1 MLNFML
7 ALEPIID
14 VEVKK
19 DHGNSW
25 FTNPLYIG
33 IGVVILLLV
42 VLISVTAARKA

>member
-1 MLNFML
+1 ML

-19 DHGNSW
+19 DGGHSW

-33 IGVVILLLV
+33 IGVVILLMV